1 MGYMQTLPC
10 SPVLDGDYGVY
21 AMDCEMVSDTFC
33 KRSSPTLSLCFFH
46 SCFKQTYLE
55 IMCTLFGHVILIHW
69 NIIMLCWTGLY
80 SRWSGA
86 CSSHRDRQWKQL
98 GIRDFSEA
106 RSENYWSQHQ
116 VTRLIFCPNIYMK
129 SVLLSFQVFFFKSFV
144 NLLSAG
150 EHVDFSEQKQIW
162 YWFLFSGLVE

>member
-1 MGYMQTLPC
+1 MFVFKKKGGGGLYGLHIAFIVISVFFVTQYHVHETNKWENRMGYMQTLPC

-86 CSSHRDRQWKQL
+86 CSSHCDRQWKQL
-98 GIRDFSEA
+98 SIRDFSEA

-116 VTRLIFCPNIYMK
+116 VTRLFFCPKI
-129 SVLLSFQVFFFKSFV
+129 L
-144 NLLSAG
+144 
-150 EHVDFSEQKQIW
+150 
-162 YWFLFSGLVE
+162 